1 MVLDRPPRNEMAV
14 AMAVTGVVIEVP
26 AGGLAKAQGLYQ
38 LILLR
43 VLGAQVMVGLEGSG
57 VPPGE
62 KGLRTGI
69 ARAVPP
75 AGPLVCCVGRE
86 AAPPSGQQR
95 SSWWTSRRLPDRP
108 TRNDS
113 DTPGPG
119 RRATDNCR

>member
-26 AGGLAKAQGLYQ
+26 ADGLATAQGLYQ

-43 VLGAQVMVGLEGSG
+43 VLGAHVMVGLEGSG
-57 VPPGE
+57 LPPGE

-75 AGPLVCCVGRE
+75 AGPLLLGVTVNGIPLWGTKGKLVGQ
-86 AAPPSGQQR
+86 APPAR
-95 SSWWTSRRLPDRP
+95 SAKPD
-108 TRNDS
+108 
-113 DTPGPG
+113 
-119 RRATDNCR
+119 